1 MKIVIHDASVLI
13 DLHRCGLL
21 ESWLAV
27 GVEAHTSDL
36 VMLEVTQPMQKLA
49 ARGLLH
55 VEHLDV
61 SGLLA
66 LRELQ
71 TRQPRSLSF
80 EDCSVLS
87 LAIQMEAALLTG
99 DADLRKAA
107 ESENVEVH
115 GLLWVLDELVAGAHL
130 SPVRAANAL
139 QELLKN
145 HRARLPKAECNAR
158 LERWRTT

>member
-21 ESWLAV
+21 ESWLAG

-36 VMLEVTQPMQKLA
+36 VMLEMTQPMQELA

-61 SGLLA
+61 SELVA
-66 LRELQ
+66 LREFQ

-80 EDCSVLS
+80 EDCTVLS
-87 LAIQMEAALLTG
+87 LAIEMEAALLTA

-107 ESENVEVH
+107 ESASVEVH

-130 SPVRAANAL
+130 TPARAAAAL

-145 HRARLPKAECNAR
+145 PRARLPKAECNAR

>member
-21 ESWLAV
+21 ETWLTG

-36 VMLEVTQPMQKLA
+36 VMLEMRQSLHAVVAK
-49 ARGLLH
+49 RLLH
-55 VEHLDV
+55 VHRLNT
-61 SGLLA
+61 A
-66 LRELQ
+66 ELIELTAFQ

-87 LAIQMEAALLTG
+87 LAIRMEAALLTG
-99 DADLRKAA
+99 DSDLRRAA
-107 ESENVEVH
+107 ETESVEVH
-115 GLLWVLDELVAGAHL
+115 GLLWVLDELVGGSHL
-130 SPVRAANAL
+130 SPARATDIL
-139 QELLKN
+139 QELLKSP
-145 HRARLPKAECNAR
+145 RARLPKQECDAR

>member
-1 MKIVIHDASVLI
+1 MKVVIHDASVLI

-21 ESWLAV
+21 ESWLTV

-36 VMLEVTQPMQKLA
+36 VMLETTQPLQELV
-49 ARGLLH
+49 ARGLLR

-66 LRELQ
+66 LREFQ
-71 TRQPRSLSF
+71 ARQPRSLSF

-87 LAIQMEAALLTG
+87 LAVQMEAALLTG

-107 ESENVEVH
+107 ESESVEVH
-115 GLLWVLDELVAGAHL
+115 GLLWVLDELVGGAHL
-130 SPVRAANAL
+130 TPARAAAAM

-145 HRARLPKAECNAR
+145 PRARLPKAECDVR
-158 LERWRTT
+158 LARWRAT

>member
-21 ESWLAV
+21 KTWLAG

-36 VMLEVTQPMQKLA
+36 VMLEMTQPVQELA
-49 ARGLLH
+49 TRGLLQ

-66 LRELQ
+66 LREFQ
-71 TRQPRSLSF
+71 ARQPRSLSF

-87 LAIQMEAALLTG
+87 LAVRMEAALLTG
-99 DADLRKAA
+99 DADLRQAA
-107 ESENVEVH
+107 EAENVEVH
-115 GLLWVLDELVAGAHL
+115 GLLWVLDELVASAHL
-130 SPVRAANAL
+130 TPWRAAAAL

-145 HRARLPKAECNAR
+145 LRARLPISECEAR
-158 LERWRTT
+158 LERWRTS